1 MKMILKRVGE
11 LPQVVETDKRYQT
24 EAVREFLPDVDI
36 QQRVYLEDNM
46 RFTMIVDENGL
57 SKNLPLN
64 FLMEMAS
71 NVYPVQLIVG
81 DVVFVRTKYA
91 DPFEEEL
98 WDYEVEDVTAADLEK
113 VKGYL
118 AYDLQEKLIR
128 RYMEWSD
135 TWNGAR
141 EDNVC

>member
-128 RYMEWSD
+128 RYMEWSE
-135 TWNGAR
+135 R
-141 EDNVC
+141 R